1 MSKLWDTIVLHLD
14 TLDYVLIGFVILDYI
29 SGVLNAIIEHRLSS
43 DVGAKGIC
51 KKIFIFIIIGISL
64 IFDTIIL
71 KQKKLLKPTITLF
84 YIFNESISI
93 LENASNSGLP
103 IPDSIKKVVKNS
115 INDQNNS
122 TQQKK

>member
-29 SGVLNAIIEHRLSS
+29 SGVLNTIIEHRLSS

-115 INDQNNS
+115 IDDQNNS

>member
-115 INDQNNS
+115 IDDQNNS